1 MIFYKAFIYSRN
13 SISCR
18 VIFIYFIPG
27 SVKSCV
33 LPLHKKNSRSSN
45 TGECQKMVTSF
56 LVDSRITSMNQIHVS
71 GHGSGDQI
79 RRVVDGS
86 EVKTLVRLHTEYE
99 EYNKNGTQK

>member
-1 MIFYKAFIYSRN
+1 M
-13 SISCR
+13 
-18 VIFIYFIPG
+18 PG
-27 SVKSCV
+27 SVESCV
-33 LPLHKKNSRSSN
+33 LPVLKKNSRSSN

-56 LVDSRITSMNQIHVS
+56 LFDNRIISMNQFHVS

-79 RRVVDGS
+79 KRVIDGS